1 MKSSPLGVVVVVL
14 VIGGAMAF
22 ALFALG
28 FLDDSAERAAEQGV
42 AAQEFEAMRR
52 EADSE
57 ERFGEVG
64 PVEVEPDFAHLTLE
78 VLPAREGAPTPRLT
92 LLWSDSAPA
101 PVRFDTQTDEIVL
114 ETAAGQAHALDLRGF
129 FELEEMKLNPG
140 ERSMFVSLAPSRVA
154 ELGAV
159 RAVFRRHVA
168 LGKPIEVAVDL
179 D

>member
-1 MKSSPLGVVVVVL
+1 MKSTPVAVVVVVV
-14 VIGGAMAF
+14 VIAAAMGGAMWAIGF
-22 ALFALG
+22 AGQAATS
-28 FLDDSAERAAEQGV
+28 SAEEGV
-42 AAQEFEAMRR
+42 RSQELEAMRR
-52 EADSE
+52 TADSE
-57 ERFGEVG
+57 ERFGDVG
-64 PVEVEPDFAHLTLE
+64 PTDAEPDLVHLSLE

-92 LLWSDSAPA
+92 LLWSADSPV

-140 ERSMFVSLAPSRVA
+140 ERSMFVSLAPSRVE

-168 LGKPIEVAVDL
+168 LGEPIEVAVEL